1 MDYTVRLRDMLEYM
15 SDAELALQP
24 GDITQQEGK
33 RWQNMRLR
41 SADLTGKAM
50 TTEGTPVDATEL
62 ATQLRTCGLVR
73 TVTEC
78 GCRRL
83 DDSYSALLESFA
95 TILNATGVV
104 RDTW

>member
-62 ATQLRTCGLVR
+62 A
-73 TVTEC
+73 
-78 GCRRL
+78 
-83 DDSYSALLESFA
+83 LLESFA

>member
-50 TTEGTPVDATEL
+50 TYATAYL
-62 ATQLRTCGLVR
+62 M
-73 TVTEC
+73 
-78 GCRRL
+78 
-83 DDSYSALLESFA
+83 SP
-95 TILNATGVV
+95 TISVACLIACAMA
-104 RDTW
+104 